1 MSVFLSLLLHFVSCI
16 PLSFVKNKNP
26 LIKLRVLMSCYPK
39 DTRCVPMILLMWKKS
54 SLVMNDIRC
63 TCDNLDG
70 LPSHLLALDALVTT
84 V

>member
-1 MSVFLSLLLHFVSCI
+1 
-16 PLSFVKNKNP
+16 
-26 LIKLRVLMSCYPK
+26 MSCYPK
-39 DTRCVPMILLMWKKS
+39 DTQCVPMIFFMWKKS

-84 V
+84 VYAMIL